1 MLNWRLC
8 CLALAGVLLVGAA
21 GSVAY
26 AQSAI
31 SVGMAEFMFT
41 PSTLNVSSGNV
52 TFTLRNEGQFPHTV
66 HIDGVG
72 DVADPVP
79 GGQTVTAS
87 VNLAPGTYTFWCPVD
102 GHRDRG
108 MEGTLIVA
116 GGAQAGRGGAQAGRA
131 GGLDPLQLAGVL
143 AVAGVGALV
152 AGLRRKRTAA

>member
-1 MLNWRLC
+1 LG
-8 CLALAGVLLVGAA
+8 LAGVFLLGAA

-26 AQSAI
+26 AQSTV
-31 SVGMAEFMFT
+31 SVGMAEFQFT

-87 VNLAPGTYTFWCPVD
+87 VNLAPGTYQFWCPVD

-116 GGAQAGRGGAQAGRA
+116 GGAQAGRA

-143 AVAGVGALV
+143 AVAGIGAMV
-152 AGLRRKRTAA
+152 AGLRRTRPAA